1 MTDVQLSPALV
12 VWGDFGCP
20 WSALISLRVDG
31 MRARGA
37 VEVDWRAV
45 QFRPDLPPEG
55 APPDEALTAAFD
67 DVLRAA
73 SPAERPW
80 LRLPSRRPNTAE
92 PNLRLAGMDPWA
104 QPAARSRLFEASGT
118 TTWTSARLR
127 CWSSSNCP
135 ACHRL
140 DAAEPVAGRWQA
152 EWEELGGPS
161 PALRNG
167 DGELCRGGPAC
178 LDLLEKL
185 R

>member
-20 WSALISLRVDG
+20 WSALIGLRVDG

-104 QPAARSRLFEASGT
+104 QPAARSRLFEVLWHDDLDIGSPAVLELIQLPGMPP
-118 TTWTSARLR
+118 AR
-127 CWSSSNCP
+127 
-135 ACHRL
+135 
-140 DAAEPVAGRWQA
+140 AAEPVARRWQA
-152 EWEELGGPS
+152 DWEELGGPN

-167 DGELCRGGPAC
+167 DEELYRGGPAC